1 MLQEFL
7 RGAVQVHVLH
17 HAAAGDVHG
26 AWLAVELR
34 RHGCDISTGTLYP
47 MLHRM
52 EETGLLVSRQE
63 LVEGGVDDVVPVLLV
78 VLAVAFAWS
87 MGAHYTGAC
96 IGMPHALKAVNAL
109 QALLLTAPLAW
120 LGATVASHGVEH
132 TVADRL
138 TARPLGTG
146 AEISA
151 VGVAFA
157 LTTVFT
163 QVEDPHLDH
172 PDPGVRRRR
181 PRRRGRRGLVDNRHP
196 GDRVGLCAGRRR
208 RPRPW
213 SHPAPRPGPRLATRQ
228 VPASRRPR
236 PLVGHAQESGAGRRR
251 NDRGPLIIVGAAASF
266 VMGSN
271 DVANATGSLVATRTF
286 SPLVAGVLGGG
297 GLALGVL
304 TWGRPLL
311 RRVAFDIVKLD
322 RPMATAAQ
330 AVVVI
335 TAVGFGLFTSMN
347 QALIGAMAGAGAA
360 RGRDTVNRPVL
371 VGIVRGWVIGPG
383 AGIAAAYLVARIA
396 TAVAG
401 RGALG

>member
-1 MLQEFL
+1 M
-7 RGAVQVHVLH
+7 
-17 HAAAGDVHG
+17 
-26 AWLAVELR
+26 
-34 RHGCDISTGTLYP
+34 T
-47 MLHRM
+47 
-52 EETGLLVSRQE
+52 
-63 LVEGGVDDVVPVLLV
+63 VLLV

-96 IGMPHALKAVNAL
+96 MGMPHALKAVKAW
-109 QALLLTAPLAW
+109 QALLLMAPLAW

-138 TARPLGTG
+138 TAHPLGTG
-146 AEISA
+146 AEIIV

-163 QVEDPHLDH
+163 QLKVPTSTIQI
-172 PDPGVRRRR
+172 
-181 PRRRGRRGLVDNRHP
+181 LVFAVAGAAL
-196 GDRVGLCAGRRR
+196 GDRVGVAWSTIGVLAIVWVAAPVVAAGLGFVLTRLLDRVPAL
-208 RPRPW
+208 RPDW
-213 SHPAPRPGPRLATRQ
+213 SQPAVGPDPSSATPRFPAPG
-228 VPASRRPR
+228 
-236 PLVGHAQESGAGRRR
+236 GGGMIGAG
-251 NDRGPLIIVGAAASF
+251 LIVVGAAASF

-271 DVANATGSLVATRTF
+271 DVANATGSLVATHTF
-286 SPLVAGVLGGG
+286 SPLLAGVVGGG

-330 AVVVI
+330 AVQAVVVI
-335 TAVGFGLFTSMN
+335 TAVGFGFFTSMN

-371 VGIVRGWVIGPG
+371 VGIVRGWIVGPG
-383 AGIAAAYLVARIA
+383 AGIAGAYLVARIA